1 MSDQKYY
8 NVPHRNSYFYCV
20 KSLAVIPSRFASS
33 RFPGKPLADI
43 NGKPMI
49 QRVYEQVQKAK
60 QLNEVWVATDDARIF
75 EAVESFGG
83 KVLYTSEQCRNGT
96 ERCFEALSKL
106 GDFDLLLNVQGD
118 EPFIHPEDL
127 DKLVEKFEEPAV
139 DIATLMKRTKSYS
152 DYQNP
157 NRVKLVRA
165 DSGEAKYFSRSPI
178 PYLKEGVPEEC
189 FLHIGVYAFRTSVL
203 ADLVDLEEHPLEKAE
218 SLEQLRWLLAGFH
231 IYPIE
236 TDYDP
241 IGVDHPEDLD
251 KVREILGQNN

>member
-1 MSDQKYY
+1 
-8 NVPHRNSYFYCV
+8 
-20 KSLAVIPSRFASS
+20 
-33 RFPGKPLADI
+33 
-43 NGKPMI
+43 MI
-49 QRVYEQVQKAK
+49 QRVYEQVLKAK
-60 QLNEVWVATDDARIF
+60 KLDELWVATDDERIF
-75 EAVESFGG
+75 DAVESFGG

-127 DKLVEKFEEPAV
+127 DKLIEKFEDPSV
-139 DIATLMKRTKSYS
+139 DIATLMKKTDAYS

-178 PYLKEGVPEEC
+178 PYSKEGVPDDC
-189 FLHIGVYAFRTSVL
+189 YLHIGVYAFRTKVL
-203 ADLVDLEEHPLEKAE
+203 AELVELNEHPLEKAE

-251 KVREILGQNN
+251 KVREILSHNN